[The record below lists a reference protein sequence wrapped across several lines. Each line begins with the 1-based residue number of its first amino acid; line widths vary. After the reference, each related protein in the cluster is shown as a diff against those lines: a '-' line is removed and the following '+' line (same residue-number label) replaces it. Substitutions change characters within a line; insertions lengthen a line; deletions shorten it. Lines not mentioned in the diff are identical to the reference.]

1 MNIPNGFES
10 GKDKDKLTLTVKLTE
25 TEYVKPFLEE
35 YGSILEDERID
46 KNIREEYN
54 DRFKKI
60 FNETYNK

>member
-1 MNIPNGFES
+1 MELPNGFES
-10 GKDKDKLTLTVKLTE
+10 GKGKDKLTLTVKLTE